1 MADGRK
7 YRYDKDSNWVT
18 FSVTVPILHTSAV
31 EKAMEGIIAKGV
43 YKFTIKNFYTS
54 TSNFWFD
61 TTYNPKIVTEAL
73 KDIPN
78 IKINK
83 M

>member
-7 YRYDKDSNWVT
+7 YRYDKDTGWVT
-18 FSVTVPILHTSAV
+18 FNVTVPILHTALL
-31 EKAMEGIIAKGV
+31 EKAMADIVAKGV
-43 YKFTIKNFYTS
+43 YKFTIKNYYTT

-61 TTYNPKIVTEAL
+61 TTYNSKLVTEAL

-78 IKINK
+78 IKITK